1 MRKIHHGFIAIAV
14 LLGPATLILGH
25 EKLTVTPAQEV
36 FESFDPPQNLR
47 QAFTR
52 CAEAPKQERSAQCD
66 EYVSFF
72 EQCAN
77 RRNECGPRMVYEF
90 MTKLIISA
98 APKNQK
104 PKSYLLL
111 TSNPNSDG
119 SSFSFDLYD
128 IN

>member
-25 EKLTVTPAQEV
+25 EKLTLTPAREV
-36 FESFDPPQNLR
+36 FESFDPPQSLR

-77 RRNECGPRMVYEF
+77 RRNECGPRTVYEA

-98 APKNQK
+98 APKK
-104 PKSYLLL
+104 PKAEKL
-111 TSNPNSDG
+111 PPADV
-119 SSFSFDLYD
+119 
-128 IN
+128 